1 MEYVAEPID
10 RTAPWMRISLGMMRF
25 ACDTSELLADVIR
38 RVGVII
44 AIVGAVV
51 DAPSG
56 TSETARETGHC
67 RPRVRRGQQR
77 TSVLDVC
84 GDRQG
89 VQRCLVASERRSSQ
103 QGRVVGSIC
112 ANRVV
117 GLLTR
122 ARFG

>member
-67 RPRVRRGQQR
+67 RPVCAADSNAHQCWTSAVTARACSAALWHLRGGVLNRVELSAR
-77 TSVLDVC
+77 SVLIGWLDC
-84 GDRQG
+84 
-89 VQRCLVASERRSSQ
+89 
-103 QGRVVGSIC
+103 
-112 ANRVV
+112 
-117 GLLTR
+117 
-122 ARFG
+122 